1 MRTWAMKAVRWLTR
15 LAAALGLLVALVT
28 LTPWTTWWAQ
38 RMGGPGSPPG
48 GEVLVVLAGS
58 LVGEQFLGES
68 SYWRSV
74 YAVLVWRQGHFQRIL
89 ISGRA
94 GQKNA
99 ASALM
104 RDYLVAHGV
113 PSAQII
119 LETESQSTRENAQ
132 RSAPLLAT
140 LAGRKVL
147 LTSDY
152 HVPRALAVFRREGIE
167 VEPLP
172 VPDAG
177 KRSSQWRGRWP
188 AFLDLCTETA
198 AWSWYKARGW
208 L

>member
-1 MRTWAMKAVRWLTR
+1 MKAVRWLTR

-74 YAVLVWRQGHFQRIL
+74 AAVRVWRQGRFRQVL

-94 GQKNA
+94 GQQVA
-99 ASALM
+99 AAELM
-104 RDYLVAHGV
+104 RDFLTAHGV
-113 PSAQII
+113 PAERIAV
-119 LETESQSTRENAQ
+119 ETESQSTLENA
-132 RSAPLLAT
+132 RRCAPLLA
-140 LAGRKVL
+140 AMPGRKML

-152 HVPRALAVFRREGIE
+152 HMPRAVGVFRREGIE
-167 VEPLP
+167 IEPLP
-172 VPDAG
+172 APDAG
-177 KRSSQWRGRWP
+177 KRGSQWRGRWP